1 MLGLRWT
8 VATRSSTAW
17 TRITWRS
24 LARQH
29 GCVLR
34 LCGPGGHLHGA
45 RVRISWKCT
54 AARHRG
60 RGSSLLALDCFAVR
74 SLYQDPCYG
83 VRQLVDIAIR
93 AVSAAIND
101 PTTAVQT
108 LDRLH
113 GILRAIA
120 DRPDPSGGL
129 PRCGRCLPAWWCR
142 CPTGTGCSTSPS
154 QRSRSTGLG
163 DPQIS
168 RKLMSIFDDLS
179 SCVTPDRRGHDRLPA
194 PVGLRNEVAGRH
206 SLNVDEVLTADPLG
220 LG

>member
-1 MLGLRWT
+1 MVRGADLMEVHGGTAPGTAQLLG
-8 VATRSSTAW
+8 
-17 TRITWRS
+17 
-24 LARQH
+24 
-29 GCVLR
+29 
-34 LCGPGGHLHGA
+34 
-45 RVRISWKCT
+45 
-54 AARHRG
+54 
-60 RGSSLLALDCFAVR
+60 ALDCFAVR

-113 GILRAIA
+113 GILRAIT
-120 DRPDPSGGL
+120 DRPDPSGVSLDVAGA
-129 PRCGRCLPAWWCR
+129 PRLVVPVPDWNRVFDLAFTEISLYGA
-142 CPTGTGCSTSPS
+142 
-154 QRSRSTGLG
+154 G

-168 RKLMSIFDDLS
+168 RKLISIFDDLS
-179 SCVTPDRRGHDRLPA
+179 SCVTPDRRAAIDSRRLW
-194 PVGLRNEVAGRH
+194 LRNEVAGRH